1 VHWESVSTSPT
12 SLYTAHAAN
21 KQTDTFIT
29 DFGDV
34 VCAFHS
40 HITRM
45 ASADEIVIIIMFVL
59 SLLAFAI
66 LMFFVVTQW
75 FKENPDKAPVK
86 ANKWI
91 PLMNRQQI
99 LEAAELLDTADPMTS

>member
-1 VHWESVSTSPT
+1 
-12 SLYTAHAAN
+12 
-21 KQTDTFIT
+21 
-29 DFGDV
+29 
-34 VCAFHS
+34 
-40 HITRM
+40 M
-45 ASADEIVIIIMFVL
+45 ATADEIVIIIMFVV
-59 SLLAFAI
+59 SLLAFAT
-66 LMFFVVTQW
+66 LMAVVVIRWRTYTAGPDKWRQW